1 MVWMFHS
8 RKINRK
14 INNLHYRALRMVYRD
29 ENLSFENLLI
39 KDGSVKIHDRNLQS
53 LAIEMFKVDKGLAPT
68 FMNDIFSRNANAH
81 ADNVSSNTRTIS
93 RFYNHYNLEIVNYG
107 LETLKSIGPKI
118 WNMIPEKIRN
128 AKSIKHF
135 KAQIKKWVPLN
146 CPCRLCKSY
155 IPSLG
160 YLP

>member
-1 MVWMFHS
+1 MFHS

-68 FMNDIFSRNANAH
+68 FMNDIFSSNANAH
-81 ADNVSSNTRTIS
+81 AENVSSNTRSNS
-93 RFYNHYNLEIVNYG
+93 RFYNHYNPKTVNYG
-107 LETLKSIGPKI
+107 LETLRSIGPKI
-118 WNMIPEKIRN
+118 WNMIPENIRN
-128 AKSIKHF
+128 AASIKYF